1 MRSNLRRE
9 IQSTIAPWVW
19 RLWARL
25 HAKARPRP
33 TLPTKERWDV
43 CNLDPRSSPRGN
55 CRRQPG
61 ALRVRLPFCQ
71 RWKGR
76 HVSPATLFLF
86 SLRWL
91 AIGIGRGIRGGR
103 RGAIAGSA
111 RSRLLRRLLY
121 VDLYSLIE
129 RVRRIQDD
137 PIVRAQTLKHLQR
150 GAVIA
155 TDG

>member
-1 MRSNLRRE
+1 M
-9 IQSTIAPWVW
+9 
-19 RLWARL
+19 
-25 HAKARPRP
+25 
-33 TLPTKERWDV
+33 KERWDV
-43 CNLDPRSSPRGN
+43 CNLDRRSSSRGEF
-55 CRRQPG
+55 RRQPG
-61 ALRVRLPFCQ
+61 ALGVELSSCPRR
-71 RWKGR
+71 KGR
-76 HVSPATLFLF
+76 RISPATLFLF
-86 SLRWL
+86 SLRRL
-91 AIGIGRGIRGGR
+91 AIGVGWGIRGRR